1 MTYYKGMIT
10 YYSSRGETKIE
21 ERQRLGTGMW
31 VRAERPNDDE
41 ITLLHNLGVDP
52 DLLTDSLDPHEVPR
66 IEHDSGWTYF
76 ITRVPDVGDD
86 FNDFTTPIM
95 FALGREMTV
104 TISRDP
110 LGRLWQPFLD
120 AADANTTDQSKL
132 FIAMVEMI
140 LRSYQTRV
148 ASINRQMRAATN
160 DVSRLKPKDIATF
173 VEYER
178 KLNDYLD
185 ALIPT
190 NTALEKTLSPKW
202 NYIRLREEDQDLVE
216 DLSVDIEQ
224 VIARCKSLLR
234 TITNARDS
242 YRAVMDTRLNETM
255 RILTVA
261 TLALTIPTMLA
272 GLFGMNVIFPFD
284 THSLAA
290 FWIIVFVSVFAAA
303 IVSYYFMRKR

>member
-1 MTYYKGMIT
+1 MIT
-10 YYSSRGETKIE
+10 YYRSEGAETTVAQQDE
-21 ERQRLGTGMW
+21 LRPGDW
-31 VRAERPNDDE
+31 VRSERPTASDMETLHGFE
-41 ITLLHNLGVDP
+41 IDP
-52 DLLTDSLDPHEVPR
+52 DLLTDALDPHEVPR
-66 IEHDSGWTYF
+66 IEHSDDWTYF

-95 FALGREMTV
+95 FALGKEQTITV
-104 TISRDP
+104 SRDL
-110 LGRLWQPFLD
+110 LGRLWQPFID
-120 AADANTTDQSKL
+120 SNRVVTTNQTQL
-132 FIAMVEMI
+132 FLSMVEMI
-140 LRSYQTRV
+140 LQSYQKRV
-148 ASINRQMRAATN
+148 ALINRQMRAVTS
-160 DVSRLKPKDIATF
+160 DVGKLRPGDIATL

-190 NTALEKTLSPKW
+190 NTALEKTLNPRF
-202 NYIRLREEDQDLVE
+202 NLIRLAEDDQDMVE

-234 TITNARDS
+234 TITNVRDS

-272 GLFGMNVIFPFD
+272 GILGMNVDFPFD
-284 THSLAA
+284 VHGPTA
-290 FWIIVFVSVFAAA
+290 FSVMVSASVVIA
-303 IVSYYFMRKR
+303 ICVNYYFLRRR

>member
-1 MTYYKGMIT
+1 MIT
-10 YYSSRGETKIE
+10 YYRSEGAETTVAQQDE
-21 ERQRLGTGMW
+21 LRPGDW
-31 VRAERPNDDE
+31 VRSERPTASDMETLHGFE
-41 ITLLHNLGVDP
+41 IDP
-52 DLLTDSLDPHEVPR
+52 DLLTDALDPHEVPR
-66 IEHDSGWTYF
+66 IEHSDDWTYF

-95 FALGREMTV
+95 FALGKEQTITV
-104 TISRDP
+104 SRDL
-110 LGRLWQPFLD
+110 LGRLWQPFID
-120 AADANTTDQSKL
+120 SNRVVTTNQTQL
-132 FIAMVEMI
+132 FLSMVEMI
-140 LRSYQTRV
+140 LQSYQKRV
-148 ASINRQMRAATN
+148 ALINRQMRAVTS
-160 DVSRLKPKDIATF
+160 DVGKLRPGDIATL

-190 NTALEKTLSPKW
+190 NTGLEKTLNPRF
-202 NYIRLREEDQDLVE
+202 NLIRLAEDDQDMVE

-234 TITNARDS
+234 TITNVRDS

-272 GLFGMNVIFPFD
+272 GILGMNVDFPFNVHGP
-284 THSLAA
+284 TA
-290 FWIIVFVSVFAAA
+290 FWVMISLSVVVAVSVN
-303 IVSYYFMRKR
+303 YYFLRRR